1 MNNID
6 NLALG
11 VKNLLINC
19 AKLRSGDKLLI
30 VSEKESLGW
39 YKDNAA
45 KTVKNFALSLGIF
58 TKIVKVDA
66 PGDQKLEE
74 VESII
79 PDYDCTVF
87 FARIGDQNRFER
99 LRDKS
104 KRVMSYA
111 RSKEDLGSLFSTIN
125 HQAMVELKE
134 SINSIFLNTKKVEI
148 FCPRGT
154 ELSGMMLNTKYYK
167 NPDVT
172 VLRFP
177 MLVPMPIIASS
188 FSGKVLIS
196 NYLTSTGSEAYSP
209 KILKLSEVVTV
220 ILSKG
225 RITNV
230 LGLESDIIN
239 FNKHYNFVSEKF
251 NLDRNNVHSWH
262 AGIHPA
268 TKYEK
273 PIDLDPDQWAN
284 SIFGNPNYVHFH
296 TCGAMPPG
304 EICWMVK
311 DPTIKV
317 DNKALW
323 NSGVLMVKH
332 FDATKKSLEK
342 WSELDNLFHLS

>member
-1 MNNID
+1 MNNSD
-6 NLALG
+6 NVSLG
-11 VKNLLINC
+11 VKNLLVNC
-19 AKLRSGDKLLI
+19 AKLKPGDKLLI

-39 YKDNAA
+39 YRDDVA
-45 KTVKNFALSLGIF
+45 KTVKAFALSLGIF
-58 TKIVKVDA
+58 TKIIKVDA
-66 PGDQKLEE
+66 PGNQKLNK

-79 PDYDCTVF
+79 PCYDCTIF
-87 FARIGDQNRFER
+87 FARIGDQNRFEK
-99 LRDKS
+99 LKDKS
-104 KRVMSYA
+104 KRIMSYA
-111 RSKEDLGSLFSTIN
+111 RSEKDLGSLFSTIN
-125 HQAMVELKE
+125 YQAMVELKD
-134 SINSIFLNTKKVEI
+134 SINSIFLNAKKVEI

-154 ELSGMMLNTKYYK
+154 KLSGMMLNANYYE

-188 FSGKVLIS
+188 FSGQVLVS
-196 NYLTSTGSEAYSP
+196 NYLTSTGSQVYSP
-209 KILKLSEVVTV
+209 NYLKLSDSLTV
-220 ILSKG
+220 MLSKG

-230 LGLESDIIN
+230 RGIESDIIN

-251 NLDRNNVHSWH
+251 NLDKNNVHSWH

-273 PIDLDPDQWAN
+273 LVDLDPDQWAN
-284 SIFGNPNYVHFH
+284 SIFGNPNYLHFH
-296 TCGAMPPG
+296 TCGKMPPG

-311 DPTIKV
+311 HPTITV

-323 NSGVLMVKH
+323 DSGVLMVKQ

-342 WSELDNLFHLS
+342 WSELMDLF